1 MKQGAEIVMRI
12 GDREIGS
19 AFPPFVIAEVSGN
32 HDGSLERA
40 LEIVDAAAAAGA
52 DAIKLQTYTADSM
65 TLDIDEPDFRVE
77 EEGSLWFGERLYDLY
92 DRAHTPWEW
101 HKPIYDRA
109 RAHGLIAF
117 SSAFDH
123 ASIDLLETLDT
134 PCYKIASFEN
144 VDLPLIAHAAATGKP
159 LIISTGMATREEI
172 HEAVDAAR
180 HAGCTQLALLK
191 CTSSYPAPA
200 TEANVSTIPDM
211 RSEFACEIGIS
222 DHTLGIGVSVA
233 AVALGACI
241 IEKHITLDRNDGA
254 VDSAFSMTPE
264 DIGALVAGARAA
276 WESVGRITYGPSMA
290 DAPSLKYRRSLYF
303 VEALRE
309 GDVIQTT
316 SVRSLRPGFGLA
328 PKHLG
333 EVIGRRVNR
342 SVAPGTRVE
351 WSLLQ

>member
-1 MKQGAEIVMRI
+1 MVMRI
-12 GDREIGS
+12 GDRVIGDS
-19 AFPPFVIAEVSGN
+19 APPFVIAEVSGN
-32 HDGSLERA
+32 HDGSLDRA

-101 HKPIYDRA
+101 HGPIYERA
-109 RAHGLIAF
+109 RSHGLIAF
-117 SSAFDH
+117 SSAFDP
-123 ASIDLLETLDT
+123 ASVDLLETLGT

-144 VDLPLIAHAAATGKP
+144 VDIPLIAHAAGTGKP
-159 LIISTGMATREEI
+159 LIISTGMATQEEI

-180 HAGCTQLALLK
+180 EAGCTQLALLK
-191 CTSSYPAPA
+191 CTSSYPAPPSD
-200 TEANVSTIPDM
+200 ANLSTIPDM
-211 RSEFACEIGIS
+211 KSEFSCEIGIS

-241 IEKHITLDRNDGA
+241 IEKHITLDRLDGA
-254 VDSAFSMTPE
+254 VDSAFSMTPQ
-264 DIGALVAGARAA
+264 DMRALVLAARAA
-276 WESVGRITYGPSMA
+276 WESVGRITYGPSEA

-303 VEALRE
+303 VEALSA
-309 GDVIQTT
+309 GDVIDIT

-333 EVIGRRVNR
+333 AIVGRRVSR
-342 SVAPGTRVE
+342 DVAPGTRVE